1 MYPLY
6 WTTSKGDTFMRYS
19 YEFKIKLL
27 SYPSKLL
34 PDSSKSS
41 ACIVGNPA
49 GSEFYSELSNE
60 ALIG

>member
-1 MYPLY
+1 MNL
-6 WTTSKGDTFMRYS
+6 KR
-19 YEFKIKLL
+19 KLL